1 MKIRS
6 SAPPSAGTV
15 HLSQRQEPQGPLA
28 HGPKPYDRTGD
39 EITLDEI
46 ERIRI

>member
-1 MKIRS
+1 LHELAALIGT
-6 SAPPSAGTV
+6 AGAA
-15 HLSQRQEPQGPLA
+15 SDPW

-39 EITLDEI
+39 ELTLDGV